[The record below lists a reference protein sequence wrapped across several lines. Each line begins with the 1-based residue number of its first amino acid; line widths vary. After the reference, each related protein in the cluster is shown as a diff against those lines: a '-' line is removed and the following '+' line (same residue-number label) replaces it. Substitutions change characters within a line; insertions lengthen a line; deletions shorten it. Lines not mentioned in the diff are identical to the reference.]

1 MSEDSHFNGHME
13 RSLGNNRHL
22 PSLFAS
28 LILTGILLPALF
40 AAAAEITIPY
50 EVAIKGVQDRQLLKA
65 MEDTADTIGLK
76 DNPPASV
83 VLLRRRAE
91 RDKEQFV
98 RILRAVGH
106 YSARVEIEL
115 HADVRPVQV
124 VFQVEP
130 GPAYLL
136 NSFDLNL
143 GDQSE
148 LKKDLPSPERLGLGP
163 GGPFKAAAF
172 LNAEQRILENLRMRG
187 FPFAKIS
194 ERKVVVD
201 HDARTVTATLRI
213 EPGAMAQFGK
223 VEVTGLETTS
233 ETIVRR
239 KIPWKVGDRY
249 NAVLLEL
256 LHKDLV
262 ELGLFSTVA
271 VSHGESL
278 DKEGMIPV
286 YIAIKERKYKSVGA
300 GISYR
305 SDEKLGVNFSWENR
319 NLLGE
324 GERLGLVA
332 TVSDITYAAEASFRR
347 PFFFREDQAL
357 ALTSRLA
364 EDKPDAYTSRNLA
377 NSALVVRDITKALK
391 VGGGVGFKQ
400 AQITQL
406 GEREDFSLVSLPLQ
420 LSWDRSDDLL
430 DPTRGGRLG
439 LQIAPF
445 ADVFE
450 KDLQFN
456 KGKLSYGHYL
466 RIFNSPS
473 TVLAGR
479 MTMGVVSGAERL
491 EIPADE
497 RFYGGGGGSVRGYA
511 YQTLGPRAESIPT
524 GGKSLFEVSLET
536 RVRVTERIGL
546 AFFLDGGNA
555 FEDITPS
562 SEDELFWGAGV
573 GVRYFT
579 PIGPFRFDIAMPLDR
594 RDGLD
599 DAFQIYISLGQS
611 F

>member
-1 MSEDSHFNGHME
+1 MAIWK
-13 RSLGNNRHL
+13 RSLGNNRL
-22 PSLFAS
+22 FPSLLS
-28 LILTGILLPALF
+28 LIFTGILLLPAW
-40 AAAAEITIPY
+40 AAAADVTIPY
-50 EVAIKGVQDRQLLKA
+50 EVNIKGVEDRELLNG
-65 MEDTADTIGLK
+65 MEDIADTIGLK

-83 VLLRRRAE
+83 ALLRRRAE
-91 RDKEQFV
+91 RDKEQFM
-98 RILRAVGH
+98 RLLRAMGYYGGRVEFDVDTVRRP
-106 YSARVEIEL
+106 ARV
-115 HADVRPVQV
+115 
-124 VFQVEP
+124 VFEVDP

-143 GDQSE
+143 GGPSE
-148 LKKDLPSPERLGLGP
+148 LKTGDLPTPDRLGLGV
-163 GGPFKAAAF
+163 GAPFKAEAF
-172 LNAEQRILENLRMRG
+172 LSAEKKLLENLEMRG

-194 ERKVVVD
+194 ERKVIVD
-201 HDARTVTATLRI
+201 HEARAVTAALLI
-213 EPGAMAQFGK
+213 EPGSAAQFGR
-223 VEVTGLETTS
+223 VEVTGLESTS

-239 KIPWKVGDRY
+239 KIPWKEGDRY
-249 NAVLLEL
+249 NADLLAL

-262 ELGLFSTVA
+262 EIGLFSAVA

-278 DKEGMIPV
+278 DEKGMLPV
-286 YIAIKERKYKSVGA
+286 HVAVKERKYKSVGA
-300 GISYR
+300 GVSYR
-305 SDEKLGVNFSWENR
+305 SDEKLGVKFSWENR

-324 GERLGLVA
+324 GERLGLAA
-332 TVSDITYAAEASFRR
+332 TFSDLAYAAEASFQR
-347 PFFFREDQAL
+347 PFFFREDQS
-357 ALTSRLA
+357 LTLSSRLA

-377 NSALVVRDITKALK
+377 SSALVVRDIAKGLK

-406 GEREDFSLVSLPLQ
+406 GEREDFSLLSLPLQ

-430 DPTRGGRLG
+430 DPSRGGRLG
-439 LQIAPF
+439 LQFAPF
-445 ADVFE
+445 TDLFKE
-450 KDLQFN
+450 DLQFA
-456 KGKLSYGHYL
+456 KGRLSYGHYL
-466 RIFNSPS
+466 RIFHSPS

-479 MTMGVVSGAERL
+479 VSMGALSGAERL
-491 EIPADE
+491 DIPADE

-511 YQTLGPRAESIPT
+511 YQSLGPRAESIPT
-524 GGKSLFEVSLET
+524 GGKSLFEVSFEA
-536 RVRVTERIGL
+536 RVRVTDRIGL

-562 SEDELFWGAGV
+562 PGEELFWGAGV